1 RLGSRRPNL
10 TRQHSVAADHS
21 DAPAGRIRYPQQQ
34 PQPRFLS
41 PQPLSRH
48 LTPGPHL
55 VHQRSSESHDST
67 VSAASMASAAS
78 YGGRTGWSG
87 AEGAEGYSMDLLNM
101 RRDDEDDEDGEDRKD
116 EASIKGLWKR
126 AFSSLKIRD
135 RIKSPKK
142 KKGSKDE
149 EDDIDPVYYLLKH
162 AADKGTQRCPA
173 CSQQQPT
180 TSSGASAS

>member
-1 RLGSRRPNL
+1 AIRLQFETAILLSLHPLLSHLRAQRFD
-10 TRQHSVAADHS
+10 RVYKCES
-21 DAPAGRIRYPQQQ
+21 D
-34 PQPRFLS
+34 
-41 PQPLSRH
+41 LSRCQNEIR
-48 LTPGPHL
+48 LTAL
-55 VHQRSSESHDST
+55 ELAQVQAQRSSESHDST

-78 YGGRTGWSG
+78 YGGRTRWSG

-180 TSSGASAS
+180 TSSGASA